1 MERFFR
7 HLSLGKKMLLSP
19 IVVLVFLI
27 IIGVGTFVSLWTQQ
41 EITDDMYKNRFKNY
55 QVSAKLLKDLSAVQ
69 GNISRVIQWVAESHD
84 ATEVDQL
91 IKAQIATMAEDV
103 KMVEEAL
110 KKKNLL
116 KEERKLFEEVSV
128 KLKEYQQA
136 ASRVLE
142 LAPQGSGAVYAA
154 VADQRYADLDKML
167 LSLWNLEDK
176 LSREGYNT
184 SVTAF
189 NATIVVF
196 LVIFISL
203 TVLSFFLSVVVTRAI
218 LRPIKQVIGAI
229 GRMAEGD
236 LTVQIE
242 VDSRDEIG
250 ELVASVNTMRM
261 KMNKAVGQ
269 ALHISGILSDSS
281 SREAASIE
289 ETSASLDEIASM
301 VRQNALNTKEAND
314 LMQKAQSAIKKA
326 DGSMTE
332 LTQSMQAIARA
343 SEQTQKIVKSIDEI
357 AFQTNLLAL
366 NASVEAARA
375 GEAGAG
381 FAVVADEVRNLAMRA
396 TESAKNSSTLI
407 EDIVSK
413 VKAGENLVN
422 LTGSAFREVKE
433 NSDRV
438 VELVS
443 GIASAS
449 QEQAQGIEQ
458 VNRAIAEMSMVTQQN
473 AANAESL
480 AQIMSVFRT
489 EDQGEIMADERE
501 ARLSLPQG

>member
-1 MERFFR
+1 MKSFFQR
-7 HLSLGKKMLLSP
+7 LSLGKKMLISP
-19 IVVLVFLI
+19 VVVLIFLI
-27 IIGVGTFVSLWTQQ
+27 LIGAGTFVSLWTQQ
-41 EITDDMYKNRFKNY
+41 EITDEMYKNRFKNY
-55 QVSAKLLKDLSAVQ
+55 QVSLKLLKDLSSVQ
-69 GNISRVIQWVAESHD
+69 GNISRVIQWVAESRD
-84 ATEVDQL
+84 QGEVEKL
-91 IKAQIATMAEDV
+91 IKAQLATMAADAS
-103 KMVEEAL
+103 MIEETL
-110 KKKNLL
+110 RKNLL
-116 KEERKLFEEVSV
+116 KEERKLFEEVS
-128 KLKEYQQA
+128 KKFKEYQQA

-154 VADQRYADLDKML
+154 VADQKYADLEKL
-167 LSLWNLEDK
+167 LVKLLDLEDK
-176 LSREGYNT
+176 LSREGYNA

-196 LVIFISL
+196 LVIFITL
-203 TVLSFFLSVVVTRAI
+203 VVISFFLSVLVTRAI
-218 LRPIKQVIGAI
+218 LRPIKEVIDAI

-236 LTVQIE
+236 LTVQLTVESQDE
-242 VDSRDEIG
+242 VG
-250 ELVASVNTMRM
+250 ELVDSVNTMRL
-261 KMNKAVGQ
+261 KMNNAVGQ
-269 ALHISGILSDSS
+269 ALQISGTLSDSS

-301 VRQNALNTKEAND
+301 VRQNAVNTKEANE
-314 LMQKAQSAIKKA
+314 LMLKAQAAIKKA
-326 DGSMTE
+326 SESMNE

-413 VKAGENLVN
+413 VRAGENLVN
-422 LTGSAFREVKE
+422 ITGTAFREVRE

-449 QEQAQGIEQ
+449 QEQSQGIEQ

-473 AANAESL
+473 AANAETL
-480 AQIMSVFRT
+480 AHIMSIFKT
-489 EDQGEIMADERE
+489 EGHRKAESQKG

>member
-1 MERFFR
+1 MKRFFQ

-19 IVVLVFLI
+19 IVVLIFLV
-27 IIGVGTFVSLWTQQ
+27 IIGAGTFVSLWTQQ

-55 QVSAKLLKDLSAVQ
+55 QVSLTLLKDLSAVQ
-69 GNISRVIQWVAESHD
+69 GNISRVIQWVMESRD
-84 ATEVDQL
+84 QGDVDKL
-91 IKAQIATMAEDV
+91 IKEQLATMAKDV
-103 KMVEEAL
+103 AMVEETL
-110 KKKNLL
+110 KKKLL
-116 KEERKLFEEVSV
+116 KEEKQLIEEVFK
-128 KLKEYQQA
+128 KLKEYRQA
-136 ASRVLE
+136 AGRVLE
-142 LAPQGSGAVYAA
+142 LAPQGGGAVYATM
-154 VADQRYADLDKML
+154 ADQKYAEMEKML
-167 LSLWNLEDK
+167 LKLLEVEEK

-184 SVTAF
+184 SVAAF
-189 NATIVVF
+189 NATVAIF
-196 LVIFISL
+196 LIIFISL
-203 TVLSFFLSVVVTRAI
+203 IVISFLLSVIVTRAI
-218 LRPIKQVIGAI
+218 LRPIKEVIDAI

-236 LTVQIE
+236 LTVQLSIE
-242 VDSRDEIG
+242 SRDEIG
-250 ELVASVNTMRM
+250 DLVESVDTMRQ
-261 KMNKAVGQ
+261 KMSSAVGQ
-269 ALHISGILSDSS
+269 ALHISGVLSDSS

-301 VRQNALNTKEAND
+301 VRQNAINTKEAND
-314 LMQKAQSAIKKA
+314 LMLKAQTAIKKA
-326 DGSMTE
+326 NESMNE

-422 LTGSAFREVKE
+422 TTGTAFREVRE

-438 VELVS
+438 VQLVG

-449 QEQAQGIEQ
+449 QEQSQGIEQ
-458 VNRAIAEMSMVTQQN
+458 VNKAIAEMSMVTQQN
-473 AANAESL
+473 AANAETL
-480 AQIMSVFRT
+480 AHIMSIFKT
-489 EDQGEIMADERE
+489 EGLEELGSEEMAR
-501 ARLSLPQG
+501 AALPQG